1 MMKAYLLCPFIILLA
16 GCSSTG
22 GGYTQSASE
31 SNVSESINSKNYSPL
46 PQTHGSLYSDGYM
59 LTLFSDKRAYR
70 IGDILTVV
78 LDERTL
84 SSKSADANIDKSSN
98 WDVSVPLAGNLNV
111 SDLGVEVDST
121 TDFSGESSASQQN
134 YLSGAIT
141 VRVTEV
147 LSNGALAISGRKQ
160 IRLNQGDEIIELKGI
175 VRAEDIDV
183 ANRISSRRIADAQI
197 SYEGKGTLS
206 DATKAGWLTQLF
218 TRYLNPF

>member
-1 MMKAYLLCPFIILLA
+1 MKTYLLYPLIILLV
-16 GCSSTG
+16 GCSSTAVVNTQTSKKSTG
-22 GGYTQSASE
+22 SEPIKSAGYPS
-31 SNVSESINSKNYSPL
+31 L
-46 PQTHGSLYSDGYM
+46 HQTHGSLYSDGYM

-84 SSKSADANIDKSSN
+84 SSKSADANIDKNSN
-98 WDVSVPLAGNLNV
+98 WNVGVPFAGNLNV
-111 SDLGVEVDST
+111 SDLGVEVDSSIG
-121 TDFSGESSASQQN
+121 FEGESSASQQN
-134 YLSGAIT
+134 FLSGAIT

-160 IRLNQGDEIIELKGI
+160 IRLNQGDEVIELKGI

-197 SYEGKGTLS
+197 SYEGNGTLS
-206 DATKAGWLTQLF
+206 DASRAGWLTQLF